1 MSDTTQIILASA
13 SPRRRELLAA
23 MGVEFIVMPANVNED
38 PLPGETPLETQ
49 HRITREKAQSAIQN
63 LPQSPFRFL
72 EQEAGSGTK
81 SEIQNAT
88 IIACDT
94 TVLLDGEMLN
104 KPADANEA
112 RSMLRRLRGRAH
124 DVQSAIVI
132 RQGDA
137 ETIDIVAS
145 QVVMRDYSDEEIE
158 AYIAT
163 GNPFDKAGSYAV
175 QHPQFS
181 PVQAIRGCPLNVIGL
196 ALCHVRARLPQ
207 LPASEPVCAA
217 WFGKPCPGQ
226 MDDASHTVSGQMQR

>member
-1 MSDTTQIILASA
+1 
-13 SPRRRELLAA
+13 

-49 HRITREKAQSAIQN
+49 HRITREKAASAEKRLEIGDFGSLNLQSPIPN
-63 LPQSPFRFL
+63 PQSP
-72 EQEAGSGTK
+72 
-81 SEIQNAT
+81 I

-104 KPADANEA
+104 KPADADEA
-112 RSMLRRLRGRAH
+112 RRMLRRLRGRVH

-132 RQGDA
+132 RCSD
-137 ETIDIVAS
+137 EESIDIVTS

-163 GNPFDKAGSYAV
+163 GDPFDKAGGYAV

-181 PVQAIRGCPLNVIGL
+181 PVQEIHGCPLNVIGL
-196 ALCHVRARLPQ
+196 ALCRVRARLPH
-207 LPASEPVCAA
+207 LPASAPVCAA
-217 WFGKPCPGQ
+217 YFGKPCPAQADEDKGES
-226 MDDASHTVSGQMQR
+226 DHVVDGKMQR

>member
-23 MGVEFIVMPANVNED
+23 LGVEFIVMPANVNED

-63 LPQSPFRFL
+63 L
-72 EQEAGSGTK
+72 K
-81 SEIQNAT
+81 SEIENTT

-104 KPADANEA
+104 KPADADEA
-112 RSMLRRLRGRAH
+112 RGMLRKLRGRAH
-124 DVQSAIVI
+124 EVQSAIVI
-132 RQGDA
+132 RQGD
-137 ETIDIVAS
+137 EESIDIVTS
-145 QVVMRDYSDEEIE
+145 QVVMRDYSDEEID

-163 GNPFDKAGSYAV
+163 GDPYDKAGSYAV

-181 PVQAIRGCPLNVIGL
+181 PVHEIRGCPLNVIGL
-196 ALCHVRARLPQ
+196 ALCHVQARLPH
-207 LPASEPVCAA
+207 LPASAAVCAA
-217 WFGKPCPGQ
+217 YFGQPCPEQLDDPGHAVRGQ
-226 MDDASHTVSGQMQR
+226 AQHE